1 MAQRVEILL
10 TDDLDG
16 QEATQTVRFALD
28 GRDLEID
35 LSDQN
40 AARLR
45 MTFLPYISAGRRTG
59 GARSGT
65 SRDAGIPANRPGKS
79 RGDLAHVRA
88 WARANGYAVSDR
100 GRVKSDILDA
110 YHAARG

>member
-16 QEATQTVRFALD
+16 QQATQTVRFALD

-40 AARLR
+40 AAKLR
-45 MTFLPYISAGRRTG
+45 MVFLPYISAGRRQ
-59 GARSGT
+59 GARPTSGA
-65 SRDAGIPANRPGKS
+65 DAGHE
-79 RGDLAHVRA
+79 LADVRA
-88 WARANGYAVSDR
+88 WARANGYEVSER
-100 GRVKSDILDA
+100 GRVKQRVLDA
-110 YHAARG
+110 YHAARAERVSSKLT

>member
-1 MAQRVEILL
+1 MAQRVEVRM

-35 LSDQN
+35 LNDQN

-45 MTFLPYISAGRRTG
+45 RIFLPYISAGRRA
-59 GARSGT
+59 GARSVA
-65 SRDAGIPANRPGKS
+65 S
-79 RGDLAHVRA
+79 GDGASSGSVSQRRSELARVRA
-88 WARANGYAVSDR
+88 WAREQGYDVSDR
-100 GRVKSDILDA
+100 GRVRSDVLDA
-110 YHAARG
+110 YHAARR

>member
-1 MAQRVEILL
+1 MAQRVEIRK

-45 MTFLPYISAGRRTG
+45 KVFLPYISAGRRS
-59 GARSGT
+59 GARSV
-65 SRDAGIPANRPGKS
+65 A
-79 RGDLAHVRA
+79 RGDGAPASAPGQRRSELARVRE
-88 WARANGYAVSDR
+88 WAREQGYDVSDR
-100 GRVKSDILDA
+100 GRVSTDVLDA
-110 YHAARG
+110 YQAARR